1 MRERVALHGGTLITE
16 PRSPGFGVRASLP
29 YGHEPGFPRRLD
41 QQQPAELDHLHQVG
55 R

>member
-29 YGHEPGFPRRLD
+29 YAQEPSIPEALINATDRG
-41 QQQPAELDHLHQVG
+41 
-55 R
+55 